1 MSAGQLLPLQI
12 SCWSHSPTAARQ
24 TVPFAHWMVLQWSVL
39 SLQSAA
45 VQGSGLSWQV
55 PFPQVSRPSQYR
67 PFEHVAVLFAW
78 VQPVDALQASSVQ
91 GLPSVQFRGVAPW
104 QLPPE
109 QSSAPLH
116 AFPSLHEL
124 VLLVCAQPDAAM
136 QASFVH
142 EFWSL
147 QSGAMPA

>member
-1 MSAGQLLPLQI
+1 MHASPSSLHPVPADFLMSAGQLLPLQI

-78 VQPVDALQASSVQ
+78 VQPVDALQASSRERCVRRRRIRRGA
-91 GLPSVQFRGVAPW
+91 GLA
-104 QLPPE
+104 
-109 QSSAPLH
+109 APL
-116 AFPSLHEL
+116 ADPSRCGGCRR
-124 VLLVCAQPDAAM
+124 VCA
-136 QASFVH
+136 
-142 EFWSL
+142 
-147 QSGAMPA
+147 